1 MRRAPF
7 SVWPG
12 CLASTLCVKHFLSVA
27 QKLSASQR
35 KGELLLLLL
44 LLTQA
49 SQNSSTSLVLWTC
62 GRTDGD
68 VQHRFPVH
76 DASV

>member
-12 CLASTLCVKHFLSVA
+12 CVASTLCVKHFLSVA

-35 KGELLLLLL
+35 KGELLLLS
-44 LLTQA
+44 LTQA
-49 SQNSSTSLVLWTC
+49 SQNSRTSLVLWTC
-62 GRTDGD
+62 GRTEAD
-68 VQHRFPVH
+68 VQHHLPVQNH
-76 DASV
+76 SG

>member
-44 LLTQA
+44 LTQA
-49 SQNSSTSLVLWTC
+49 SQNSRTSLVLWTC
-62 GRTDGD
+62 RRTEETFRITS
-68 VQHRFPVH
+68 QC
-76 DASV
+76 